1 MKAKFLAARIRNGY
15 LTIDR
20 VPEELREEVEK
31 WL

>member
-15 LTIDR
+15 LTIEQ
-20 VPEELREEVEK
+20 VPEEMRDEVKK